1 MNRLGP
7 INVGGSNPVRIMG
20 ILNLSPESFHKKSIK
35 TTQSDIIDTVHSME
49 CDGADFIDL
58 GGAST
63 APYIQSNISAKIESK
78 RITDAIKIVQR
89 ISNIP
94 ISVDTCKSSVA
105 KHALDL
111 GVEII
116 NDISGLKYD
125 HNMINVIRN
134 YDVFVILTAFSK
146 STITGNH
153 LIQTKKLLQQSLYL
167 ARSIGISKDKIA
179 LDPGI
184 GFFRKHAV
192 GELFTK
198 IDSCWLSRDISIIR
212 NLKSIKLNQPM
223 MISVSNKSFIG
234 ELLHK
239 TKSEDRLFGSIA
251 AEVISVCN
259 GADIIRT
266 HNVSETKDAIAI
278 AEKLIKS

>member
-1 MNRLGP
+1 MNRLGS
-7 INVGGSNPVRIMG
+7 ISVGGSNPVRIMG
-20 ILNLSPESFHKKSIK
+20 ILNISPESFYKKSIK
-35 TTQSDIIDTVHSME
+35 TTKNDIIDTVHSME
-49 CDGADFIDL
+49 CDGADFIDI
-58 GGAST
+58 GGVST
-63 APYIQSNISAKIESK
+63 APYIRSNISTETESK
-78 RITDAIKIVQR
+78 RIADAIKIVQQT
-89 ISNIP
+89 SNIP
-94 ISVDTCKSSVA
+94 ISVDTCKSAVA

-125 HNMINVIRN
+125 SNMINVIRN
-134 YDVFVILTAFSK
+134 YDVFVILTAYSK
-146 STITGNH
+146 QMITGNN
-153 LIQTKKLLQQSLYL
+153 LIQTKKLLHQSLCL
-167 ARSIGISKDKIA
+167 ALSIGISKEKIV

-198 IDSCWLSRDISIIR
+198 INSCWLSRDISIIR

-223 MISVSNKSFIG
+223 MISVSNKSLIG

-239 TKSEDRLFGSIA
+239 KKPQDRLFGSIA

-266 HNVSETKDAIAI
+266 HNVSETKDAIVI
-278 AEKLIKS
+278 AEKLIT